1 MSLGKVAL
9 ALSGGGALGL
19 AHVGALKALEERQI
33 RPSFLAGTSAGSIIG
48 ALYARGLSV
57 SEIEDI
63 VQSIDRKKTI
73 YLLPPSLP
81 LGGLMDTKN
90 FMSFMEGLV
99 GKETLIEDLEIPFVA
114 VTVDFRNGNILYLN
128 KGRLVDAV
136 RASISIPGVFK
147 PLKANGSLLVD
158 GGLRENLP
166 LRALKSFDY
175 DTLIGV
181 NVLKTPKL
189 KMEGL
194 YTEIKTD
201 KLNYKPENGA
211 DNFFERILNA
221 IQINKLKKLDHLP
234 RLTYVG
240 YQSILILL
248 SELSNKEILACN
260 PDLVLEIDMSS
271 FNLWEFWRG
280 KEAIDVGY
288 NDARIQLENFL
299 NNS

>member
-1 MSLGKVAL
+1 MSSGKVAV

-19 AHVGALKALEERQI
+19 AHVGALKAMEEHRI
-33 RPSFLAGTSAGSIIG
+33 KPSFLAGTSAGSIIG
-48 ALYARGLSV
+48 ALYACGLSV
-57 SEIEDI
+57 PEIEDI
-63 VQSIDRKKTI
+63 VTSIDRKKTI
-73 YLLPPSLP
+73 YLLSPSIP
-81 LGGLMDTKN
+81 LGGLMDPKN
-90 FMSFMEGLV
+90 FIEFLEELI
-99 GKETLIEDLEIPFVA
+99 GKDTLIEDLEIPFVA

-166 LRALKSFDY
+166 LRALKQFDY

-181 NVLKTPKL
+181 NVLKTPRLKL
-189 KMEGL
+189 DGL
-194 YTEIKTD
+194 YTQIK
-201 KLNYKPENGA
+201 A
-211 DNFFERILNA
+211 DNPSYQPLNGSDNFVERILNT
-221 IQINKLKKLDHLP
+221 IHIKKLKKLDHLP
-234 RLTYVG
+234 RLTYIG

-260 PDLVLEIDMSS
+260 PDLVLQIDMSS

-280 KEAIDVGY
+280 KEAIDIGY

>member
-1 MSLGKVAL
+1 
-9 ALSGGGALGL
+9 
-19 AHVGALKALEERQI
+19 
-33 RPSFLAGTSAGSIIG
+33 
-48 ALYARGLSV
+48 
-57 SEIEDI
+57 
-63 VQSIDRKKTI
+63 
-73 YLLPPSLP
+73 
-81 LGGLMDTKN
+81 LMDTKN
-90 FMSFMEGLV
+90 FMTFMEELV

-114 VTVDFRNGNILYLN
+114 VTVDFRNGNILYFN

-201 KLNYKPENGA
+201 KPNYKPENGA

>member
-90 FMSFMEGLV
+90 FMSFMEELV

-201 KLNYKPENGA
+201 KPNYKPENGA